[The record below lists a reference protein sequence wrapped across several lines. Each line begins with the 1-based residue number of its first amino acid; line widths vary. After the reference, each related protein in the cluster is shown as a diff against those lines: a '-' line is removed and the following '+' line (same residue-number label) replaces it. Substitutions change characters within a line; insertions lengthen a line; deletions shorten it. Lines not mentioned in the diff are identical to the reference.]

1 MISVPYSYWRR
12 AYTDDDGNYC
22 FRTQVVIPT
31 MTQDFTSLEVIP
43 YVHLEDGTETDLDFA
58 SFQVDYE

>member
-1 MISVPYSYWRR
+1 MMVENS

-43 YVHLEDGTETDLDFA
+43 YVHLEDGTETDLEFA
-58 SFQVDYE
+58 SFRVDYE